1 MFLYANK
8 DCSPISQLAINKRTA
23 KAYKQKQIDLEY
35 NVCHTV
41 FDYDTD
47 SSLPPCPHFLD
58 NFLTSRVYVFSLP
71 LDSKELSNIQ
81 SNLVFEE
88 YCNEFIGYPK
98 TAVDNN
104 FEIGWVGIEE
114 QDATFIV
121 SNIQINGLYK
131 DVIENSK
138 AKKIYKTML
147 NWVLQQETQRP
158 VYVPTAQTLKK
169 LTDRF
174 SNHPQRAI
182 METPY
187 TSTVLK
193 GFRKT
198 NFTGNLYAN
207 KYLHADEVEMYV
219 KD

>member
-1 MFLYANK
+1 MPKRFNK
-8 DCSPISQLAINKRTA
+8 SKSRKSTQKRSKLVTKSKRYKNKSKR
-23 KAYKQKQIDLEY
+23 YKNK
-35 NVCHTV
+35 
-41 FDYDTD
+41 
-47 SSLPPCPHFLD
+47 
-58 NFLTSRVYVFSLP
+58 
-71 LDSKELSNIQ
+71 SKR
-81 SNLVFEE
+81 
-88 YCNEFIGYPK
+88 
-98 TAVDNN
+98 
-104 FEIGWVGIEE
+104 
-114 QDATFIV
+114 
-121 SNIQINGLYK
+121 YK
-131 DVIENSK
+131 K
-138 AKKIYKTML
+138 
-147 NWVLQQETQRP
+147 QQETQRP

-198 NFTGNLYAN
+198 NFTGKLYAN